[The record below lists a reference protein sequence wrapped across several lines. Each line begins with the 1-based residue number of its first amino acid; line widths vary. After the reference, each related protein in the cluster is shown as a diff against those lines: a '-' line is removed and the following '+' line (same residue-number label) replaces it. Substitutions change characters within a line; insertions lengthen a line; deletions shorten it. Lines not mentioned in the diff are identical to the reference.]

1 MTSTRTRCKT
11 NGKMIALDFKELK
24 IALKWLKRQ
33 IYEMKYSNE
42 GGSKRQGTINNLTNQ
57 TS

>member
-1 MTSTRTRCKT
+1 
-11 NGKMIALDFKELK
+11 MIALDFKELK